1 MIFVGIVLAVSLGTT
16 KTSPVP
22 AKVLAKY
29 VLSLQPSHNLGGAEG
44 LDEPHDL
51 DIANGLES
59 AESVYEPVRYR
70 RPAFQEDPYY
80 SAHHQEQLQQQY
92 HQNHYQQQQ
101 QQQQQHQQQQQQ
113 QHQYDY
119 QEPEDESDYG
129 EADSETASANHH
141 AYMTT
146 YKTATR
152 HGSGGRGYYSNSY
165 GDSAEDEE
173 TSASEESP
181 AVYEPIRSHK
191 SKGKKHGSGGGTGS
205 SSYSHY
211 THHHQQSPSKGSGHT
226 SYHPQ
231 LIQAYK
237 ILHGNGGRLPT
248 SHEDDRG
255 SEEHR
260 FHHVE
265 DDDDDE
271 DEDFR
276 SGAAIGA
283 AAGATGYG
291 APTGPQVIHTKGR
304 AVPIS
309 QHVEIETPI
318 PVPYVKKIHVPIPQE
333 VKVRIPHPV
342 LVPIPR
348 PYPVHIP
355 VAQPVAVPDIKEI
368 TVPIEKVVPYPVEKK
383 IPVPIEKPVP
393 YPIEKHV
400 PVYLPQPIAV
410 RVPIVKTIIHKVKQ
424 QTASGPT
431 LPPAGGSFW

>member
-1 MIFVGIVLAVSLGTT
+1 MVFVGIVLAVSLGTT
-16 KTSPVP
+16 QTSPVP

-29 VLSLQPSHNLGGAEG
+29 VLSLQRSPHEG

-51 DIANGLES
+51 DISNGLES

-70 RPAFQEDPYY
+70 QPAFQEDPYH
-80 SAHHQEQLQQQY
+80 SAHHQEQLQQHY
-92 HQNHYQQQQ
+92 HH
-101 QQQQQHQQQQQQ
+101 HQQQQ
-113 QHQYDY
+113 YDD
-119 QEPEDESDYG
+119 QEPEDEPDYG
-129 EADSETASANHH
+129 EADSETASANH

-152 HGSGGRGYYSNSY
+152 HGGGRGYGSSY
-165 GDSAEDEE
+165 GDSSEDED

-181 AVYEPIRSHK
+181 AVYEPIRAHK
-191 SKGKKHGSGGGTGS
+191 AKGKKHGSGGSSGA
-205 SSYSHY
+205 SSYSHNHHY
-211 THHHQQSPSKGSGHT
+211 YTTHHHQQAPPKGSGHT

-237 ILHGNGGRLPT
+237 ILHGTGGRLPT
-248 SHEDDRG
+248 SHEYEDDRG

-260 FHHVE
+260 HHHVE
-265 DDDDDE
+265 DDDDDDD

-291 APTGPQVIHTKGR
+291 GPTGPQVIHTKGR
-304 AVPIS
+304 AIPIS
-309 QHVEIETPI
+309 QHVEIDTPI

-355 VAQPVAVPDIKEI
+355 VSQPIAVPDIKEI

-400 PVYLPQPIAV
+400 PVYLPHPIAV

-431 LPPAGGSFW
+431 LPPAGGTLW